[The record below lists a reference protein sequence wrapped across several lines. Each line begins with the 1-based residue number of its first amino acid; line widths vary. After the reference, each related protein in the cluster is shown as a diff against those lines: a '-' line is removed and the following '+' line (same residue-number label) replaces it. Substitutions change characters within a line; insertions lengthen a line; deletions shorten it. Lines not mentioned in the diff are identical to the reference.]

1 MKHRLEERITGWL
14 RISKL
19 LSGVKAIRVALAL
32 TLGAIGAIPLILF
45 TPPFQVPDENWHF
58 YRAYELSE
66 FKILSEV
73 RNGVSGA
80 DLPDSL
86 PQLVK
91 QSVYTRDE
99 ILYPATPAP
108 LAQTMSHASI
118 LLNSSVRHFVAFPG
132 SAYYSPL
139 PYLPQALG
147 IAVGRLFGL
156 GPLGLLYL
164 GRLFNCLTAL
174 GLVGFA
180 VYTIPFA
187 EEMILLVGLLPMSL
201 YLYAS
206 LSPDAALIGCALVF
220 IALSLA
226 AVARGSWKAWE
237 LSLAAVSSAVF
248 LRCQTSLHSPASG
261 WPCPAP
267 VSAPQ
272 NRQRNSLSCHPAC
285 GCSRRHNGLD
295 APRSFFNDTAFGR
308 SASFRSDAPDYTQ
321 SDGFRARTCQFSGTY
336 SDLRELSR
344 DSRHLWMADR
354 GNVAWDHLYFAAC
367 RPCDSRDS
375 WHTDQYG
382 VPSDKKALAL
392 GAVSCQRIPD
402 LFSHVSFDCQR
413 WTGQDHWGAG
423 TLFHPYPCP
432 CRIVCDQ
439 TRSCWTISNSSLVR
453 QRCDCSH
460 RSSSDRL
467 HGCNDSQGLSS
478 ILGHFS

>member
-248 LRCQTSLHSPASG
+248 CVVKPVYIPLLLAGLVPHLFQRRKIAS
-261 WPCPAP
+261 
-267 VSAPQ
+267 VI
-272 NRQRNSLSCHPAC
+272 
-285 GCSRRHNGLD
+285 
-295 APRSFFNDTAFGR
+295 RSHAILL
-308 SASFRSDAPDYTQ
+308 A
-321 SDGFRARTCQFSGTY
+321 
-336 SDLRELSR
+336 
-344 DSRHLWMADR
+344 
-354 GNVAWDHLYFAAC
+354 V
-367 RPCDSRDS
+367 
-375 WHTDQYG
+375 
-382 VPSDKKALAL
+382 AL
-392 GAVSCQRIPD
+392 GATMGWMLLAHSSMTPPLDGAHPSDQMRLIIHNPMVFVRALANSLGPIQIFVNYLETVGIFGWLTVAMSPGIIYILPLAGLVILGILGIRTNMEFPLTRRLWLLALFLVSAFLIY
-402 LFSHVSFDCQR
+402 LAMYLLTASV
-413 WTGQDHWGAG
+413 GQDKIIGVQGRYFIPILA
-423 TLFHPYPCP
+423 LA
-432 CRIVCDQ
+432 
-439 TRSCWTISNSSLVR
+439 
-453 QRCDCSH
+453 
-460 RSSSDRL
+460 
-467 HGCNDSQGLSS
+467 GLSAIRPAPAGLYPTPAWYGS
-478 ILGHFS
+478 AAIAVIVLLQIASMDATILRAFQVF